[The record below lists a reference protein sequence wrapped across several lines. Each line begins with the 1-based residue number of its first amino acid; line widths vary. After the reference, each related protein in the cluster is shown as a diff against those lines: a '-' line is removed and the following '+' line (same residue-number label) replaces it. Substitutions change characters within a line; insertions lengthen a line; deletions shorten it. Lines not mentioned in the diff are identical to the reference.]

1 MRPDALGESPMQF
14 RPMQIRLVSLVVG
27 CLIAAMSSATAQT
40 QFPQMERFIVV
51 LTDDAGN
58 PSLAA
63 NDIALSV
70 RGRIGYIF
78 GTQDRRALRGFSLSM
93 PGALLESLRRDSRV
107 DYIERDLPVTINDQ
121 TIPSGINRI
130 FASSNPNLGIDGVD
144 DKRVDVD
151 IAIVDTGIDYEHPDL
166 NVVGGIDCT
175 YRTGGFFFSSNYCE
189 EDANGDD
196 DHYHGTHVAGI
207 AAAIDNGQ
215 GVVGVAPGARLW
227 AVKVL
232 DATGSGFTSGV
243 IAGLDWVVAQGDIEV
258 INLSLGGSGVS
269 RAYEDA
275 INNAVANGVVVV
287 VAAGNDSDD
296 ASSYS
301 PAFVESAITV
311 SALADFDGLPG
322 GSGLTSCGVDQDDT
336 LASFSNY
343 GSIIDITAPGFCI
356 YSTMPIELGSYA
368 LLSGTS
374 MAAPHVAGAAGL
386 LASGSGAPDN
396 ASDVQAIAQTLSIYG
411 NYNWTDDSGDGIQE
425 ALLDVGTFS
434 AEFGMP
440 GENDDD
446 EEENPPANESPN
458 AQFSYSCEELTC
470 SFTDQSSDDLGIVS
484 RSWAFGDG
492 NTSSSQNPNHSF
504 ADNGQYTVTLTV
516 TDTDGEADQTSQ
528 TVEVEAAEME
538 DTSIVLSTSI
548 SRQTSRTTYIS
559 LNWSG
564 ANSRRVDVY
573 RNGSR
578 VKTTG
583 NDGNVSDRIRDNRG
597 SELTYQIC
605 EAGTANCSNVS
616 NISI

>member
-1 MRPDALGESPMQF
+1 MQF
-14 RPMQIRLVSLVVG
+14 QSMRNRLFTLLIG
-27 CLIAAMSSATAQT
+27 CMFAATSSATAQT
-40 QFPQMERFIVV
+40 QLPQMERYIVV
-51 LTDDAGN
+51 LKDDAGN
-58 PSLAA
+58 PSRAA

-70 RGRIGYIF
+70 RGRIGHIF

-93 PGALLESLRRDSRV
+93 SGALLESLRRDSRV
-107 DYIERDLPVTINDQ
+107 DYIERDLPVTISDQ
-121 TIPSGINRI
+121 TIPSGINRV
-130 FASSNPNLGIDGVD
+130 FAPSNSNLGIDGVD

-232 DATGSGFTSGV
+232 DATGSGYTSGV

-258 INLSLGGSGVS
+258 LNLSLGGPGVS

-275 INNAVANGVVVV
+275 IDNAVANGVVVV

-296 ASSYS
+296 ASDYS
-301 PAFVESAITV
+301 PAYVESAITV

-322 GSGLTSCGVDQDDT
+322 GSGLTSCGADQDDT

-343 GSIIDITAPGFCI
+343 GSVIDLTAPGYCI
-356 YSTMPIELGSYA
+356 YSTMPVELGSYA

-374 MAAPHVAGAAGL
+374 MAAPHVAGAAAL
-386 LASGSGAPDN
+386 LASGNGSPNN
-396 ASDVQAIAQTLSIYG
+396 ASDVQTIAQTLAIYG
-411 NYNWTDDSGDGIQE
+411 NYNWVDDSGDGIHE
-425 ALLDVGTFS
+425 ALLDVSTFS
-434 AEFGMP
+434 AEFGMQ
-440 GENDDD
+440 DDD
-446 EEENPPANESPN
+446 EEIPPANDPPT
-458 AQFSYSCEELTC
+458 AQFSYSCDELVC
-470 SFTDQSSDDLGIVS
+470 SFTDQSNDDMGIVS
-484 RSWAFGDG
+484 HAWAFGDG
-492 NTSSSQNPNHSF
+492 NTSGSQNPTHSF

-516 TDTDGEADQTSQ
+516 TDTDGATDQTSQ
-528 TVEVEAAEME
+528 TVEVEVEEME
-538 DTSIVLSTSI
+538 ETSIALSTSI
-548 SRQTSRTTYIS
+548 SRQTSRTTYIR

-578 VKTTG
+578 IKTTG
-583 NDGNVSDRIRDNRG
+583 NDGNVSDRIRDNQG
-597 SELTYQIC
+597 SEMSYQIC
-605 EAGTANCSNVS
+605 EAGTANCSNIS